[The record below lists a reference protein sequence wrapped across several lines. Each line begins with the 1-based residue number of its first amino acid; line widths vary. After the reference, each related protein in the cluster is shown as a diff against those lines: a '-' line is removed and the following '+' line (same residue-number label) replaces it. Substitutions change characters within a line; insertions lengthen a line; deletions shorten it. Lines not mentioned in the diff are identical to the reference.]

1 MKKKIFVILVAAS
14 LCVASFAG
22 CKGGETSAV
31 SRKDAVVTESSEQSV
46 NEEKEDKETIDKK
59 DTTSKVKVAEKAT
72 KVIKA
77 TPAAK
82 DDKKET
88 SVEKSREDNKKTENT
103 KSTSKASGT
112 DSQKTTSVNKN
123 TSASGS
129 SGNTGSSKPS
139 SGNNAPATSSGGSGS
154 TSNKPG
160 HTHNWVAQTKVVHH
174 DAVTENVWVM
184 DSAAW
189 DEPVYEEQPIYE
201 LQATGVRCKRCGA
214 VFSTVS
220 EWNNHS
226 EAMSEQDDWSHG
238 AFETILENVQVGTQ
252 TVQVDTI
259 HHDTTGHVETKVI
272 SAAWDETVTTSY
284 KCSCGATK

>member
-31 SRKDAVVTESSEQSV
+31 SRKDAVVTESSDQSV
-46 NEEKEDKETIDKK
+46 KEEKEDKDTTDKK

-72 KVIKA
+72 KVVKA

-82 DDKKET
+82 DDKKDN
-88 SVEKSREDNKKTENT
+88 SVEKNSEDNKKTENT

-112 DSQKTTSVNKN
+112 DSRKTTSVNKN

-139 SGNNAPATSSGGSGS
+139 SGNNAPVTSQGGSGS
-154 TSNKPG
+154 SNNKPG

-201 LQATGVRCKRCGA
+201 LQDTGVRCKYCGA
-214 VFSTVS
+214 VFSNEDGFES
-220 EWNNHS
+220 HSIACMEQGDYNHGS
-226 EAMSEQDDWSHG
+226 WEV
-238 AFETILENVQVGTQ
+238 IIENVQVGTQ
-252 TVQVDTI
+252 TVQVGTI
-259 HHDTTGHVETKVI
+259 HHDTTGHIETKIV
-272 SAAWDETVTTSY
+272 SAAWDETVTTGY

>member
-31 SRKDAVVTESSEQSV
+31 SRKDAVVTESSDQSV
-46 NEEKEDKETIDKK
+46 KEEKDTTDKK
-59 DTTSKVKVAEKAT
+59 DTTSKVKAAEKAT
-72 KVIKA
+72 KVVKA

-88 SVEKSREDNKKTENT
+88 SVEKSSEDNKKTENT

-112 DSQKTTSVNKN
+112 DSRKTTSVNKN

-139 SGNNAPATSSGGSGS
+139 SGNNAPATSSGGTSGSGS

-160 HTHNWVAQTKVVHH
+160 HTHNWVAQTTVVHH
-174 DAVTENVWVM
+174 DEVTENVWVM

-201 LQATGVRCKRCGA
+201 IQATGVRCKRCGA
-214 VFSTVS
+214 VFSNVS

-252 TVQVDTI
+252 TVQVGTI
-259 HHDTTGHVETKVI
+259 HHDTTGHVETKVV
-272 SAAWDETVTTSY
+272 SAAWDETVTTGY